1 MNVSDRVRVL
11 GVPERCGIP
20 LRIGDIGIVTDREH
34 TDELISARFQYGEVF
49 IERRNLELVDVDDDN
64 IQHYAYH
71 STRADSFRRRDD
83 ISPRLTW
90 EDMHIQVF
98 VAQRLSSAK
107 VRAVIARLHGAQ
119 NTDWTARVEQ
129 YRRLVRLSNCTDA
142 AVMLLAVS
150 VDRG

>member
-1 MNVSDRVRVL
+1 MTKTPHLRMIL
-11 GVPERCGIP
+11 CGNAGRP
-20 LRIGDIGIVTDREH
+20 
-34 TDELISARFQYGEVF
+34 QQW
-49 IERRNLELVDVDDDN
+49 
-64 IQHYAYH
+64 IQLAPY
-71 STRADSFRRRDD
+71 RRRDD

-107 VRAVIARLHGAQ
+107 AGAQ
-119 NTDWTARVEQ
+119 NIDWAARVEQ